1 MHNNDDVRKSKPK
14 RQQLNW
20 HNAKYDNCSCGQ
32 HRRLIEGR
40 CAECYDD
47 AYNSEVEDFYIDEI
61 TALKNKII
69 KLETEKVKYDTVI
82 TNLIIAIEAAIK
94 SEG

>member
-1 MHNNDDVRKSKPK
+1 MLKDKPK
-14 RQQLNW
+14 RQQLDW
-20 HNAKYDNCSCGQ
+20 HNAKYDNCGCGQ
-32 HRRLIEGR
+32 HRKLIDGR

-69 KLETEKVKYDTVI
+69 KLEEEKVKYDTVI
-82 TNLIIAIEAAIK
+82 TNLITAIQKAIQR
-94 SEG
+94 